1 MRVNKYLVEAGVCSR
16 READRLI
23 SLGEVTVNGRQVELG
38 QKIHGDEDIVVK
50 GQHIKK
56 RSRKYIYLAY
66 HKPVGVICTADQNA
80 QGNIIQAVN
89 FPERVFNIGR
99 LDVAS
104 SGLILLTNDG
114 ELANKI
120 LSVEGQHEKEYA
132 VTIEEKITSEFLQA
146 LSNGVVILGQKTLP
160 AKVSQ
165 IDLHAFTLI
174 LVEGRNRQIR
184 RMCEALHMQVKS
196 LKRIRIMN
204 IQLAHLPLRAWRHL
218 TPKEEKDLFSQLAL
232 RP

>member
-1 MRVNKYLVEAGVCSR
+1 MCSR

-23 SLGEVTVNGRQVELG
+23 SLGEVTVDGAQATLG
-38 QKIHGDEDIVVK
+38 QKIRGDEDIAVK
-50 GQHIKK
+50 GHHIKK
-56 RSRKYIYLAY
+56 RSRKYVYLAY
-66 HKPVGVICTADQNA
+66 HKPVGVICTADPKA
-80 QGNIIQAVN
+80 KGNIIQAVN
-89 FPERVFNIGR
+89 FPERIFYVGR

-114 ELANKI
+114 ALANKI
-120 LSVEGQHEKEYA
+120 LNVNGQHEKEYE
-132 VTIEEKITSEFLQA
+132 VTIAEKITPEFLQA
-146 LSNGVVILGQKTLP
+146 MRTGVIILGQKTLP

-165 IDLHAFTLI
+165 IDLHTFTII

-184 RMCEALHMQVKS
+184 RMCEVLHMQVKS

-218 TPKEEKDLFSQLAL
+218 TPKEEKDLLSQLAL